1 MNRIVFAEPGS
12 VAYQVTMS
20 STTDVAGTAAA
31 QPVYRFYPDGTIG
44 YPVPPGSGLSV
55 TGGSVRWPDA
65 TGLASGLAYRSVL
78 RVQDSQTGQYE
89 NANVTVQGGGT
100 AYVVVPDGA
109 YQASVVHMTI
119 AAKTVTVEVTTW
131 IAQGIGPVK
140 TVVLVHAAGK
150 ADITTTDELLSF
162 SKGISV
168 IGDGS

>member
-1 MNRIVFAEPGS
+1 M
-12 VAYQVTMS
+12 
-20 STTDVAGTAAA
+20 
-31 QPVYRFYPDGTIG
+31 
-44 YPVPPGSGLSV
+44 PPGSGLSAA
-55 TGGSVRWPDA
+55 GGSVRWPDA
-65 TGLASGLAYRSVL
+65 AGLASGRAYHSVQ

-119 AAKTVTVEVTTW
+119 AAETATVEVTTW
-131 IAQGIGPVK
+131 IVQGIGQVK

-162 SKGISV
+162 AKAVSV